1 MRLLRLLAEGR
12 YDEADSVRRRY
23 LGLEDCRDGISPIR
37 VLHDAVTL
45 AGVADMGPMLPL
57 LTGCPPPNANA
68 WRRWRARWPRGT
80 GKPWRRE
87 PVHRPSGSHLTVRCA
102 LSLRP
107 MPKEIP
113 WPENRP
119 SPSALQAPRTR
130 KPRSR
135 WSVAIAC
142 GWRTSSTARS
152 SNSSSRHLS
161 VGDKLPSENEIS
173 ERYGVS
179 RPVVREA
186 LLRLRADGLVTA
198 HQGLGTFVSHQ
209 PAPRLKTFSDVEHV
223 SAYLRAQE
231 VRVALEGDAARLAA
245 LRRTDEQLR
254 KIEEAHQAFAESL
267 AQGRMSAEADL
278 AFHASIAEASG
289 NDFYLGVLESIHDSI
304 SGFMRLTLSLTR
316 TGSRQRA
323 QTVLDEHA
331 TILAAIR
338 AQDGEHARV
347 AMQFHLPGAAPA
359 GGPRAR
365 LSAATGFSPPKR
377 GTTSAEDQEQTNE
390 RFFQTQDP
398 QDSRGTAQPSLV
410 WREGPARVRPPFA
423 HGADGLSP
431 LRLRGQ
437 AGDRHHQHLERHQP
451 RHSHFKQRVEE
462 VKRGIWQAG
471 GFPVE
476 MPAMSLS
483 EPFQKPTTMLY
494 RNLLAMETEELL
506 RSYPADGCV
515 LMGGCDKTTPA
526 LLMGAVSMDLPT
538 RAGRPHAARQLERQH
553 AGLRVRHLEV
563 LGRAARGQYHR
574 GRLAGRGGRHRPFA
588 RPLHDHGHGLHHD
601 RRGRGAGHV
610 PVGYSSI
617 PAPDSRHAQ
626 MASLSGKRIVEM
638 VWEDLKPSD
647 LLTAASY
654 DNAVRTVLA
663 PSGSTNSVVHLIAM
677 ARRSGFGLDLDRF
690 DHLARTTPVLANL
703 RPAGKYLMEDFY
715 YAGGLRA
722 LLVQLGDLLDLSQ
735 RTVDGR
741 TLGEN
746 IAGARVFN
754 DDVIRARGQALV
766 ERDGRAAR

>member
-1 MRLLRLLAEGR
+1 M
-12 YDEADSVRRRY
+12 
-23 LGLEDCRDGISPIR
+23 
-37 VLHDAVTL
+37 
-45 AGVADMGPMLPL
+45 
-57 LTGCPPPNANA
+57 
-68 WRRWRARWPRGT
+68 
-80 GKPWRRE
+80 
-87 PVHRPSGSHLTVRCA
+87 
-102 LSLRP
+102 
-107 MPKEIP
+107 
-113 WPENRP
+113 
-119 SPSALQAPRTR
+119 
-130 KPRSR
+130 
-135 WSVAIAC
+135 
-142 GWRTSSTARS
+142 
-152 SNSSSRHLS
+152 
-161 VGDKLPSENEIS
+161 
-173 ERYGVS
+173 
-179 RPVVREA
+179 VREA

-538 RAGRPHAARQLERQH
+538 LFVPAGPMLRGNWNGNTLGSGSDTWKYWAELRAGNITEEDWQGVEDGIARSPGHCMTMGTASTMTAAVE
-553 AGLRVRHLEV
+553 A
-563 LGRAARGQYHR
+563 LGMC
-574 GRLAGRGGRHRPFA
+574 LS
-588 RPLHDHGHGLHHD
+588 
-601 RRGRGAGHV
+601 
-610 PVGYSSI
+610 GYSSI

-663 PSGSTNSVVHLIAM
+663 LSGSTNSVVHLIAM
-677 ARRSGFGLDLDRF
+677 ARRSGFGLTWTASTIWR
-690 DHLARTTPVLANL
+690 APRRCWPICGP
-703 RPAGKYLMEDFY
+703 PA
-715 YAGGLRA
+715 
-722 LLVQLGDLLDLSQ
+722 S
-735 RTVDGR
+735 T
-741 TLGEN
+741 
-746 IAGARVFN
+746 
-754 DDVIRARGQALV
+754 
-766 ERDGRAAR
+766 